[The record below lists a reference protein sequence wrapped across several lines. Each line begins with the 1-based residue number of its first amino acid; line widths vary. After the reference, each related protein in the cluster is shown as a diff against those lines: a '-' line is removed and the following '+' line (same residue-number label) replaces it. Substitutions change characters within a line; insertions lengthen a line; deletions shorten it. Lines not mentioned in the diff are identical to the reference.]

1 MLAVPHVDTRWV
13 LGQPSLR
20 PINLNVE
27 GAFSTILLVRLP
39 HQLKRFVMQFFL
51 AALVGKSRGRRRLML
66 LQDTCVQQVE
76 LSLLLEVRELV
87 LP

>member
-1 MLAVPHVDTRWV
+1 
-13 LGQPSLR
+13 
-20 PINLNVE
+20 
-27 GAFSTILLVRLP
+27 
-39 HQLKRFVMQFFL
+39 MQVFL
-51 AALVGKSRGRRRLML
+51 AALVSQSGGRRWLML

>member
-1 MLAVPHVDTRWV
+1 
-13 LGQPSLR
+13 
-20 PINLNVE
+20 
-27 GAFSTILLVRLP
+27 
-39 HQLKRFVMQFFL
+39 MQVFL
-51 AALVGKSRGRRRLML
+51 AALVGQSGCRWQVML